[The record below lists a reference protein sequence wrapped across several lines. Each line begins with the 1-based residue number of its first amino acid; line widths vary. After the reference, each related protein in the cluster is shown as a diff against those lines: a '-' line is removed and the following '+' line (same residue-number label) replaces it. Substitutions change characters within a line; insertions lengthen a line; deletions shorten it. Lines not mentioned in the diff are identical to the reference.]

1 MDEENKDLETPLS
14 KMSPEQKE
22 HLEKLQA
29 IMQEKFEKR
38 KFKANL
44 KLREQRAVFTQI
56 QLYAGISA
64 ELRFF
69 MDINVG
75 IIEL

>member
-44 KLREQRAVFTQI
+44 KLREQRKA
-56 QLYAGISA
+56 A
-64 ELRFF
+64 EKRTKKAKVEKKQRK
-69 MDINVG
+69 INRKKK
-75 IIEL
+75 

>member
-44 KLREQRAVFTQI
+44 KLREQRKA
-56 QLYAGISA
+56 A
-64 ELRFF
+64 EKRTKKAKVEKKQRK
-69 MDINVG
+69 INRRKK
-75 IIEL
+75 